1 MSLPLI
7 DTHHVIKY
15 TNFTVLWVP
24 LYFLLFSKSS
34 KIRRTGRIKTTL
46 VFSPLERECE
56 VVPLTAAGTEAVT
69 VDVVDEGTLNK
80 KNKDAI
86 SRTFYFVVVY
96 NTKSESCFY
105 FLS

>member
-1 MSLPLI
+1 M
-7 DTHHVIKY
+7 
-15 TNFTVLWVP
+15 
-24 LYFLLFSKSS
+24 
-34 KIRRTGRIKTTL
+34 

-105 FLS
+105 FLSWDDFKFKIATKKMAVHCSVVYNISLYFIKTKG